1 MGFFSKGI
9 TLPKRHLVTSL
20 TLIDTP
26 VPDTVVLPL
35 RQYIGQPSQATVT
48 VGDTVKTGQI
58 ISECTDATCL
68 PVHATISGTV
78 TDISAHLDP
87 RGSTTESVTIQSDG
101 TDTWIE
107 PPHVQDTALDTTDIL
122 DRIRSSGL
130 IAKGLFS
137 TPLDKDLAPI
147 DQPKTHLYLDGTDIT
162 RKIDTLIINCLDAE
176 PSLGV
181 NRYLAGMEHS
191 SLPCG
196 IDALKRITGAERVIF
211 AVDKHLSP
219 SAQLKDMV
227 KADEEEATSIITVN
241 GRRYPAA
248 LPLVLL
254 KTLLAREVPL
264 PYGHPRD
271 VGAAVYDI
279 ETVISIGE
287 RVTSSKAQVDT
298 LITIGGDAMAKNG
311 IARVR
316 IGMSIGSLIDSL
328 GGLKADAAK
337 IILGGPM
344 TGMAHYDL
352 ATPIT
357 KEVTGLFAMTRE
369 QIQLSTDYREC
380 INCGMCVK
388 VCPVNLLPGII
399 SLYCAKD
406 KFDLA
411 EAAGLFSCIE
421 CGACDYVC
429 PSRRPLVHLF
439 RHAKNQLME

>member
-9 TLPKRHLVTSL
+9 TLPKGHLVTSL

-35 RQYIGQPSQATVT
+35 RQYIGRLSTATVA
-48 VGDTVKTGQI
+48 VGDSVKVGEV
-58 ISECTDATCL
+58 ISACEDAACL

-78 TDISAHLDP
+78 TDISAHRDP
-87 RGSTTESVTIQSDG
+87 RGSMTESVTIESDG

-107 PPHVQDTALDTTDIL
+107 PSEARDTALDTTDIL

-130 IAKGLFS
+130 IAKGLLAV
-137 TPLDKDLAPI
+137 PLNTDLAPI
-147 DQPKTHLYLDGTDIT
+147 DQPKTHLYLNGTDIKK
-162 RKIDTLIINCLDAE
+162 KIDTLIINCLDAE

-196 IDALKRITGAERVIF
+196 IDTLKRITGAQRVIF
-211 AVDKHLSP
+211 AVDKHVAP
-219 SAQLKDMV
+219 SSQLKDMV

-241 GRRYPAA
+241 GRRFPAA
-248 LPLVLL
+248 LPIVLV
-254 KTLLAREVPL
+254 KNLLAREVPL

-279 ETVISIGE
+279 ETALSIGDS
-287 RVTSSKAQVDT
+287 VAGGTAPVDT
-298 LITIGGDAMAKNG
+298 LITVGGDAMAKQG

-316 IGMSIGSLIDSL
+316 IGVSIGSLIDSL

-352 ATPIT
+352 ATPVT

-369 QIQLSTDYREC
+369 QIQLSTGYREC

>member
-9 TLPKRHLVTSL
+9 TLPKRQLVTSL

-35 RQYIGQPSQATVT
+35 RQYIGQPSQAAVS
-48 VGDTVKTGQI
+48 VGDTVTTGQI
-58 ISECTDATCL
+58 ISECTDAACL

-78 TDISAHLDP
+78 TDISAHRDP
-87 RGSTTESVTIQSDG
+87 RGSMTESVTIESDG

-107 PPHVQDTALDTTDIL
+107 PPEARDTALDTTDIL

-130 IAKGLFS
+130 IIKGVLPV
-137 TPLDKDLAPI
+137 PLDTDLAPI
-147 DQPKTHLYLDGTDIT
+147 DQPKTHLYLNGTDIKK
-162 RKIDTLIINCLDAE
+162 KIDTLIINCLDAE

-196 IDALKRITGAERVIF
+196 IDALKRITGAQRVIF
-211 AVDKHLSP
+211 AVDKHVAP
-219 SAQLKDMV
+219 SSQLKDMV
-227 KADEEEATSIITVN
+227 KNDEEEATSIVTVN

-248 LPLVLL
+248 LPIVLVN
-254 KTLLAREVPL
+254 TVLAREIPL

-279 ETVISIGE
+279 ETVISIAE
-287 RVTSSKAQVDT
+287 AVTGGTAQVDT
-298 LITIGGDAMAKNG
+298 MITIGGDAMAKQG

-316 IGMSIGSLIDSL
+316 IGVSIGSLIDSL
-328 GGLKADAAK
+328 GGLRADAAK

-369 QIQLSTDYREC
+369 QIQLSTGYREC